1 MVKVSLRQQV
11 KAWKYFLANGCV
23 GMESSTYLADHVL
36 HVFSVLQSCG
46 LISSMVMRSLFS
58 SKFNIEILGNKRAG
72 EELAM
77 KFQSVLFTSSLYLCV
92 CVFDC
97 LRLLLVYAFV
107 NLFLWA

>member
-1 MVKVSLRQQV
+1 M
-11 KAWKYFLANGCV
+11 G
-23 GMESSTYLADHVL
+23 SSTYLADHVL